1 MRPHWNIIQVSL
13 RLLQCVFLQQQ
24 SIPVFRY
31 RQLHVVDGYQG
42 RISAQV
48 SGRYEVDVN
57 SRPAQE
63 ESKRKRRLLFV
74 QDLYLARTLG
84 TALAA
89 VGVAASLY
97 QLDAPLW
104 AYFLLTITGF
114 GWSHVAYF
122 RASRDDMPVV
132 REFEN
137 LRIDA
142 ALCGFWLP
150 LTGFMGVPGVLMI
163 ATLGMQNAI
172 VGGVRLLC
180 QGAAGLL
187 LGTALAS
194 ALVGV
199 HFHLFADRETRL
211 ACLPFLLIYPTVLG
225 IRIGS
230 FRYRD
235 ARDKARAHQQ
245 IAESRLANLLATSP
259 TVLYEMEFD
268 SRTWR
273 CTEVTANIQRLLGY
287 TLQEA
292 QEANWW
298 DSHVHPDDHRSA
310 KAAVSRLTAGAK
322 IVRRYRMMHKSG
334 GYRWLRDELELQ
346 SRSDARVARI
356 QGAWIDVTESEQAQA
371 DIHRLTHYD
380 ALTGL
385 ANRYFLQAGLTGILV
400 QARQTEDLGGLLLID
415 IASFK
420 AVNDSYG
427 FSTGDQV
434 LVKIGRRLRGGLRA
448 SDMLARTGGNSFA
461 VVLTKLGPTQ
471 EKAVARARAIAV
483 KLSAAISRPILFGN
497 FSVCVTA
504 SVGIALFPNRDSTK
518 EDVLREADIALDA
531 AKETAKDRIWES
543 AGSNISVFE
552 PIMQDKLT
560 ASTRIQNEILGAL
573 TEGRFEFYL
582 QRQVNSDGG
591 IAGAEALI
599 RLRATD
605 GLLLFPNDFIP
616 IAEESGLI
624 VRVGQW
630 LRCEACRL
638 IARVDPVQL
647 PRLSLNV
654 SVIEFRQPRFVEHIL
669 NDCAQ
674 AGADPSRLTLE
685 ITESVL
691 VDQFD
696 DTVVKFNELR
706 ARGIRISIDDF
717 GTRYSILAYLQRLPI
732 SEIKIDKLFI
742 RDMVTDVRSARLTQS
757 IITLAKNME
766 IEVVGEGVETQE
778 QIDFLRLHGCEIM
791 QGFFFGEPEPVAN
804 YLCWG
809 KEFSEIRDFITKRC

>member
-1 MRPHWNIIQVSL
+1 M
-13 RLLQCVFLQQQ
+13 
-24 SIPVFRY
+24 
-31 RQLHVVDGYQG
+31 
-42 RISAQV
+42 
-48 SGRYEVDVN
+48 DVN
-57 SRPAQE
+57 RRQAQQA
-63 ESKRKRRLLFV
+63 SKRKKRLLFV

-104 AYFLLTITGF
+104 AYLLLTITGF
-114 GWSHVAYF
+114 GWPHLAYF
-122 RASRDDMPVV
+122 RASRDDMPVL
-132 REFEN
+132 RELEN

-172 VGGVRLLC
+172 VGGVRLLS
-180 QGAAGLL
+180 QGVVGLL
-187 LGTALAS
+187 LGVALAS

-199 HFHLFADRETRL
+199 HFHLFADLGTRL

-225 IRIGS
+225 IRVGAG
-230 FRYRD
+230 RYRD
-235 ARDKARAHQQ
+235 ARDKARASQQ

-287 TLQEA
+287 TPQEA
-292 QEANWW
+292 QGLNWW

-310 KAAVSRLTAGAK
+310 KAAVSRLTAGTK
-322 IVRRYRMMHKSG
+322 IVRRYRMVHKSG

-380 ALTGL
+380 SLTGL
-385 ANRYFLQAGLTGILV
+385 ANRHFLQAGLVGVLA

-415 IASFK
+415 IDAFK
-420 AVNDSYG
+420 MINDSYG
-427 FSTGDQV
+427 FSMGDQV
-434 LVKIGRRLRGGLRA
+434 LVKIGHRLRDGLRA

-461 VVLTKLGPTQ
+461 VVLPRLGAKQ
-471 EKAVARARAIAV
+471 EKAIARARAIAV
-483 KLSAAISRPILFGN
+483 KLNAAISRPIPLGN

-504 SVGIALFPNRDSTK
+504 SIGIAFFPDRDSTA
-518 EDVLREADIALDA
+518 EDVLREADIALYA

-543 AGSNISVFE
+543 IDSNIAVFE
-552 PIMQDKLT
+552 PTMQDRLT

-573 TEGRFEFYL
+573 AEGRFELYL
-582 QRQVNSDGG
+582 QRQVNSNGG

-599 RLRATD
+599 RLRTTD
-605 GLLLFPNDFIP
+605 GRLLLPNDFIP

-624 VRVGQW
+624 VRVGEW
-630 LRCEACRL
+630 LRSEACRL
-638 IARVDPVQL
+638 IARVDAVQL

-654 SVIEFRQPRFVEHIL
+654 SVIEFRQPRFVERIL
-669 NDCAQ
+669 DDCAQ

-691 VDQFD
+691 VDHFD
-696 DTVVKFNELR
+696 DTVVKFNELT

-717 GTRYSILAYLQRLPI
+717 GTRYSILAYLQTLPI

-742 RDMVTDVRSARLTQS
+742 RDMVSDVRSARLTQS

-766 IEVVGEGVETQE
+766 IEVVAEGVETQE

-791 QGFFFGEPEPVAN
+791 QGFLFGEPEPLAN
-804 YLCWG
+804 YICRG
-809 KEFSEIRDFITKRC
+809 SEFFETRNFITK